1 MRLLHIS
8 KVSVHRSSARG
19 YRKRR
24 CDSSSYTRLRE
35 VPSEVTSGRGGRVE
49 RRTAG
54 LMGRRSFLSIRTR
67 PPVPRNPPPEVYR
80 DFGDA
85 LQTLIV
91 SDTIRT
97 GKGLMPVINCVLH
110 LSPHTLHCPPRR
122 I

>member
-19 YRKRR
+19 YRKRQ

-54 LMGRRSFLSIRTR
+54 TTGQESIVPIHTR
-67 PPVPRNPPPEVYR
+67 PTVARDPLPEV
-80 DFGDA
+80 
-85 LQTLIV
+85 
-91 SDTIRT
+91 
-97 GKGLMPVINCVLH
+97 
-110 LSPHTLHCPPRR
+110 
-122 I
+122 